1 MLKPAELE
9 PEDLGDLAK
18 IIPGRDPELQVRI
31 PRIPVSE
38 LDLQT
43 RIIPV
48 CEPTLNGNEAEY
60 VLDCIESNWISS
72 AGKYIPR
79 FEEDFAEACGTRYG
93 VACVNGTVALHL
105 ALATLGIGPG
115 DEVILPTFTMIAT
128 INAVTYT
135 GATPVLVD
143 SEPVTWNMDL
153 NQVADKITSRTRV
166 VMPVHT
172 YGHPVDMDPL
182 LELAERHGL
191 YIIEDAAEA
200 HGAEYKGRRA
210 GSLGHAG
217 CFSFYANKVITT
229 GEGGMITTDDPDI
242 AQLAS
247 HLRDHAFSDERHFW
261 HKYLGFNYR
270 MTNLQ
275 AAVGLAQTEQMESF
289 VRARRANA
297 ARYTAA
303 LQSIPGIV
311 TPPEADW
318 AKSVFWM
325 YSILVEDEFGM
336 TRDQLRA
343 YLAEHGIETRTF
355 FIPMHLQ
362 PIYYQAFQG
371 QRYPVSEML
380 CQRGFYLPSASSL
393 TPREIDYITEM
404 VRQAHKQ
411 VARSSSA
418 D

>member
-1 MLKPAELE
+1 MLKPVDLN

-18 IIPGRDPELQVRI
+18 IIPGHDPELQVRI

-38 LDLQT
+38 LDLQS

-79 FEEDFAEACGTRYG
+79 FEEAFAEACGTRYG
-93 VACVNGTVALHL
+93 VACANGTVALHL

-143 SEPVTWNMDL
+143 SEPVTWNMDM
-153 NQVADKITSRTRV
+153 NQVADKITPSTRV

-182 LELAERHGL
+182 IEMAERHGL

-200 HGAEYKGRRA
+200 HGAEYKGRQA

-229 GEGGMITTDDPDI
+229 GEGGMITTDAPDV
-242 AQLAS
+242 ARLAS
-247 HLRDHAFSDERHFW
+247 HLRDHAFSEERHFW

-275 AAVGLAQTEQMESF
+275 AAVGLAQTEQLESF

-362 PIYYQAFQG
+362 PIYYQAFKG

-393 TPREIDYITEM
+393 TSREIDYITQM
-404 VRQAHKQ
+404 VRHAYEQ
-411 VARSSSA
+411 SSGSSA
-418 D
+418 VD

>member
-18 IIPGRDPELQVRI
+18 IIPGRDPEVQVRI

-153 NQVADKITSRTRV
+153 NQVADKITSHTSV

-182 LELAERHGL
+182 LELAERNGL

-362 PIYYQAFQG
+362 PIYYQAFKG

-393 TPREIDYITEM
+393 TPREIDYITQM

-411 VARSSSA
+411 VASSSSA

>member
-18 IIPGRDPELQVRI
+18 VIPGRDPELQVRI

-153 NQVADKITSRTRV
+153 NQVAGKITSRTRV

-311 TPPEADW
+311 TPPEAGW

-362 PIYYQAFQG
+362 PIYYQAFKG

-393 TPREIDYITEM
+393 TLREIDYITEM
-404 VRQAHKQ
+404 VRQAHQ
-411 VARSSSA
+411 HVAGSSSA

>member
-38 LDLQT
+38 LDLQS

-79 FEEDFAEACGTRYG
+79 FEEAFAEACGTRYG

-182 LELAERHGL
+182 LEMAERHGL
-191 YIIEDAAEA
+191 YVIEDAAEA

-242 AQLAS
+242 SRLAS
-247 HLRDHAFSDERHFW
+247 NLRDHAFSEERHFW

-289 VRARRANA
+289 IQARRANA

-362 PIYYQAFQG
+362 PIYYQAFKG
-371 QRYPVSEML
+371 QSYPVSEML

-393 TPREIDYITEM
+393 TSREIDYVTGL
-404 VRQAHKQ
+404 VRHAYEQA
-411 VARSSSA
+411 ARSFPA